1 MPLSP
6 WRRRALAA
14 LAIAVATHAAV
25 VLAFPRILM
34 ALVLS
39 RIEARAGTNRAF
51 FAPRPD
57 HTFRAIVRPSPD
69 LLYSVCVVD
78 LRAAGGEVEI
88 DATLPPTYG
97 SLALYDASTDVVEV
111 LRDRDFQG
119 GIVRARVVA
128 LGAPERA
135 DGVRTLRLSTRRG
148 LILQRVLAVD
158 EASLPEAERA
168 RRGLRC
174 RPRGLDR

>member
-14 LAIAVATHAAV
+14 LVIALATHAAA
-25 VLAFPRILM
+25 VLAFPRALM

-69 LLYSVCVVD
+69 LLYAVCVID
-78 LRAAGGEVEI
+78 LGAAGGEVEL
-88 DATLPPTYG
+88 DATLPSTYG
-97 SLALYDASTDVVEV
+97 SLALYDANTDVVEV

-128 LGAPERA
+128 PGAPARE
-135 DGVRTLRLSTRRG
+135 DGVRTVRLSTRRG
-148 LILQRVLAVD
+148 LVLQRVLVVN
-158 EASLPEAERA
+158 EASLAEAERA

-174 RPRGLDR
+174 RPRGAER